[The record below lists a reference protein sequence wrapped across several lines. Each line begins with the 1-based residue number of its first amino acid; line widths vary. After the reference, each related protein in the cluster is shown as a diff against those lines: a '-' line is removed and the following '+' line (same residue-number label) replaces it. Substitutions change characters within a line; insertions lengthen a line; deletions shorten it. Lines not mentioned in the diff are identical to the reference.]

1 MKSVIKKGIIWGLL
15 GFVAFFVCRL
25 IYGYIAYPNGKLET
39 SYSHHYYQ
47 SDQSDFSFSRK
58 NYASAKYKSK
68 SSHSTVPVVSGHDQK
83 YEKVCTMASHT
94 EKFSTDENQIHQ
106 AIKKHNSLIQYE
118 NRSGLKGNRHLN
130 LAIGVPPIHF
140 DSMVLDLKNIG
151 NLKSILIDKQDKTN
165 EFKELQAKRITLD
178 KSLQALKNL
187 KEHSG
192 DIKAFV
198 ELEKQILE
206 LEGSIQ
212 ALGVTLGDFDAE
224 NEFCTVKI
232 TLSER
237 KERYTQVNLI
247 SRIKTALEWTIKFYI
262 TFTISI
268 FFVILIV
275 FVGSKIVEKVK
286 ESSK

>member
-1 MKSVIKKGIIWGLL
+1 MIKKGIIWGLL
-15 GFVAFFVCRL
+15 GFTVFFVCRL
-25 IYGYIAYPNGKLET
+25 IYGYVVYPNGKPKT
-39 SYSHHYYQ
+39 SYSQNSYN
-47 SDQSDFSFSRK
+47 DQVDFSFSRR
-58 NYASAKYKSK
+58 NYASVKYKSK
-68 SSHSTVPVVSGHDQK
+68 GGHSSSATPTAGHDQK
-83 YEKVCTMASHT
+83 YEKVCTMTSQT
-94 EKFSTDENQIHQ
+94 EKFSQDEKQIHK

-130 LAIGVPPIHF
+130 LAIGVPPVNF
-140 DSMVLDLKNIG
+140 DSMVVDLKSIG

-192 DIKAFV
+192 NIKEFV
-198 ELEKQILE
+198 DLEKQILE
-206 LEGSIQ
+206 LEGEIQ

-237 KERYTQVNLI
+237 KERYIEVSLI

-262 TFTISI
+262 TFSI
-268 FFVILIV
+268 AILFMTLAIFLGV
-275 FVGSKIVEKVK
+275 KVYDRVK
-286 ESSK
+286 RV